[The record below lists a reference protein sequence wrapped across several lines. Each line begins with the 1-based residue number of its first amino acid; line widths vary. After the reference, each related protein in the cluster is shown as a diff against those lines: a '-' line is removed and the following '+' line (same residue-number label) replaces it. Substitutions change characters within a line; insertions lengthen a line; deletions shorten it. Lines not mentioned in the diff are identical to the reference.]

1 MFVHYS
7 MQGFSPPKIARMVF
21 LSPAWVRRVV
31 RDFNRMGT
39 AALYPHRA
47 GGRPPTFTQPI
58 RQKLVDL
65 ALSRPRD
72 HGCLPRRGPSS
83 G

>member
-47 GGRPPTFTQPI
+47 GGRPPTFTLPQ
-58 RQKLVDL
+58 RQQIKKGVDPL
-65 ALSRPRD
+65 EGPQAA
-72 HGCLPRRGPSS
+72 RGMMPSA
-83 G
+83 